1 MSQGISITKAA
12 RALNRTPSTL
22 RRWVQKGCPCVR
34 PGEVG
39 RGKGS
44 LLNLNDVIAW
54 RGGGQVQKEGDA
66 ERLGFI
72 ADVLMDSL
80 RRDKIH
86 ERIGITSKQT
96 AGLLALVYERYH
108 KNLIKE
114 PVERDK
120 LPEQITQLLAIFV
133 Q

>member
-1 MSQGISITKAA
+1 MSEVLSINQAA
-12 RALNRTPSTL
+12 KKLKKTPSTV
-22 RRWVQKGCPCVR
+22 RRWVAKGCPCVR

-39 RGKGS
+39 RGKGAI
-44 LLNLNDVIAW
+44 LNIPDVIAW